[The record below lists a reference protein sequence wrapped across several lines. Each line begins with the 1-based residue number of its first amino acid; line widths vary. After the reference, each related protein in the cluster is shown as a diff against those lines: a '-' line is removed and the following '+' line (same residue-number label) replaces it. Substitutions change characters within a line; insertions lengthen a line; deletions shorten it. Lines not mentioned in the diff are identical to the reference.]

1 MTGSLDKRIYLT
13 IMTAITI
20 SGFIVICTFGQ
31 SLHRQR
37 LASKISETPPSL
49 PAAVCIVK
57 EYNGR
62 IGVFKGESAVPYRVI
77 DYDFSLLSEYDREQL
92 TEGIIIKSDRELQ
105 QFIEDIAT

>member
-49 PAAVCIVK
+49 PAAVCTVK

-77 DYDFSLLSEYDREQL
+77 DYDFSLLSDYDREQL
-92 TEGIIIKSDRELQ
+92 TEGIVIESERELQ

>member
-13 IMTAITI
+13 LMSAITV

-31 SLHRQR
+31 SLHRQK
-37 LASKISETPPSL
+37 LAAKISENPPAL
-49 PAAVCIVK
+49 PVAECVVK

-62 IGVFKGESAVPYRVI
+62 IGVFKGESSTPYRVI

-92 TEGIIIKSDRELQ
+92 TEGIVIESDKELQ